1 MVRLRKFISITG
13 MIASQFLQKTRREQ
27 RSILMK
33 DQQQR
38 YSAVK
43 KAESPSVKTLSIKLE
58 EQ

>member
-33 DQQQR
+33 DQQ
-38 YSAVK
+38 
-43 KAESPSVKTLSIKLE
+43 IKI
-58 EQ
+58 